1 MRGRDNYERSSSSGD
16 RDAAAVR
23 AVYAAFAVNGFAFA
37 SWASRI
43 PQVKDQLSLSPAE
56 LGFVLFG
63 IAVGSV
69 VGLPLSGPL
78 IHRFGSRRVVMVGS
92 FVGGLGLIGV
102 AAGIDIGVAPV
113 VAALIVSGWA
123 MASWDVAMNVQGALV
138 EQRIGRAIMPRF
150 HAGFSLGTV
159 AGALGGVAMVA
170 LGVPVSVHLAVVGA
184 GVTLGL
190 PLAVRA
196 FLPDREEH
204 EEPTNHGLRAWGE
217 RRTLLVGVFVLAFAF
232 AEGAGNDWIGVAL
245 IEDYGAPEAVGTLGL
260 AAFLTAMTIVRWI
273 GPDLLARHGRVRI
286 VRGLAM
292 LSVIGLVLFVFGPST
307 GVAIAGA
314 VLWGAGLALGFPV
327 GMSAGAD
334 DPALA
339 APRVSVV
346 SSIAYCAFLAGP
358 PGIGFLGE
366 HSSVTRA
373 LIAVIVLLGLAALI
387 AGAVRPLASLPRS
400 R

>member
-1 MRGRDNYERSSSSGD
+1 MSPER
-16 RDAAAVR
+16 AAVR
-23 AVYAAFAVNGFAFA
+23 AVYAAFVVNGFAFA

-43 PQVKDQLSLSPAE
+43 PQVKDQLDLSPAE

-92 FVGGLGLIGV
+92 GIGGVGLVGV
-102 AAGIDIGVAPV
+102 AIGLPLGVLPV
-113 VAALIVSGWA
+113 VAGLMVTGYA
-123 MASWDVAMNVQGALV
+123 MASWDVGMNVQGALV
-138 EQRIGRAIMPRF
+138 EQRIGQAIMPRF

-170 LGVPVSVHLAVVGA
+170 LDVSVSAHLAVVGA
-184 GVTLGL
+184 AVAIGL

-196 FLPDREEH
+196 FLPDREED
-204 EEPTNHGLRAWGE
+204 EEPTNHGMRAWTE

-273 GPDLLARHGRVRI
+273 GPDLLARHGRVKL
-286 VRGLAM
+286 VRGLAVI
-292 LSVIGLVLFVFGPST
+292 SVAGLALFVFGPTT
-307 GVAIAGA
+307 GTAIAGA

-358 PGIGFLGE
+358 PGIGFIGE

-387 AGAVRPLASLPRS
+387 AGAVRPLASSTTRLPR
-400 R
+400 

>member
-1 MRGRDNYERSSSSGD
+1 VSAER
-16 RDAAAVR
+16 AAVR
-23 AVYAAFAVNGFAFA
+23 AVYAAFVGNGFAFA

-43 PQVKDQLSLSPAE
+43 PQVKDQLELSAAG

-69 VGLPLSGPL
+69 VGLPVSGPL
-78 IHRFGSRRVVMVGS
+78 IHRFGSRRVVQVGS
-92 FVGGLGLIGV
+92 GLGGLALVGV
-102 AAGIDIGVAPV
+102 AAGLEVGVLPV
-113 VAALIVSGWA
+113 VVALMLAGYT
-123 MASWDVAMNVQGALV
+123 MASWDVGMNVQGALV

-170 LGVPVSVHLAVVGA
+170 LGVPVSVHLAVVGI
-184 GVTLGL
+184 GVAIGV

-204 EEPTNHGLRAWGE
+204 EEPTNHGLRAWTE

-232 AEGAGNDWIGVAL
+232 AEGAGNDWIAVAL
-245 IEDYGAPEAVGTLGL
+245 IEDYDAAEAVGTLGL

-273 GPDLLARHGRVRI
+273 GPGLLARHGRVKV
-286 VRGLAM
+286 VRGLAVI
-292 LSVIGLVLFVFGPST
+292 SVAGLALFVFGPN
-307 GVAIAGA
+307 VELAIAGA
-314 VLWGAGLALGFPV
+314 MLWGAGLALGFPV

-358 PGIGFLGE
+358 PGIGFIGE

-387 AGAVRPLASLPRS
+387 AGTVRPLASSPS

>member
-1 MRGRDNYERSSSSGD
+1 MSTET
-16 RDAAAVR
+16 AAVR

-43 PQVKDQLSLSPAE
+43 PQVKDQLDLSAAG
-56 LGFVLFG
+56 LGFVLFA

-78 IHRFGSRRVVMVGS
+78 IHRFGSRRVVTAGS
-92 FVGGLGLIGV
+92 LVSGCALIGV
-102 AAGIDIGVAPV
+102 AAGVEVGVLPV
-113 VAALIVSGWA
+113 VVGLVATGWG

-138 EQRIGRAIMPRF
+138 EQRIGRAIMSRF
-150 HAGFSLGTV
+150 HAGFSFGTV
-159 AGALGGVAMVA
+159 GGALGGVAMVA

-184 GVTLGL
+184 AVALGV
-190 PLAVRA
+190 PFAVRA
-196 FLPDREEH
+196 FLPDRDEAEQDA
-204 EEPTNHGLRAWGE
+204 PSYGFRAWKE
-217 RRTLLVGVFVLAFAF
+217 PRTLLVGVFVLAFAF

-245 IEDYGAPEAVGTLGL
+245 IEDYGAPDAIGTLGL
-260 AAFLTAMTIVRWI
+260 AAFLSAMTAVRWI
-273 GPDLLARHGRVRI
+273 GPGLLERYGRVKI
-286 VRGLAM
+286 VRSLAVLSVVGLA
-292 LSVIGLVLFVFGPST
+292 LFCFGPST

-339 APRVSVV
+339 AARVSVV

-358 PGIGFLGE
+358 PALGVLGE
-366 HSSVTRA
+366 HSSVSRA
-373 LIAVIVLLGLAALI
+373 LIVVIALLGLAALI
-387 AGAVRPLASLPRS
+387 AGVVRPLTETSSSSPR